1 MQIEARWKVPE
12 STVYYQWVAF
22 MLVINAAAF
31 RIPHEIWK
39 VLEGGMMKTF
49 FGKREVKEKKTKEKK
64 LATLLDLMLNSLN
77 PFRAIRILITSVSW
91 LVKYSI

>member
-1 MQIEARWKVPE
+1 
-12 STVYYQWVAF
+12 

-49 FGKREVKEKKTKEKK
+49 FGKGEVKEKKTKEKK
-64 LATLLDLMLNSLN
+64 LATLLDSNAQFFESIQAKTQKIKISVITHRAYSVTLNVTFN
-77 PFRAIRILITSVSW
+77 VSH
-91 LVKYSI
+91 IEGH